1 MDVSRKTASGM
12 RAKSLRQAATK
23 ADDPVLKITCGAKK
37 SIAFRV
43 ELNSWGLGCSDPVSI
58 LYPVKICH
66 SAQNLETEAKLAI
79 IPPTWKKALVRL
91 FDKPVV
97 RIT

>member
-1 MDVSRKTASGM
+1 M
-12 RAKSLRQAATK
+12 RYAATK

-37 SIAFRV
+37 SIAFKV
-43 ELNSWGLGCSDPVSI
+43 ELNSGGIGCSDPS
-58 LYPVKICH
+58 LYPVKMCH
-66 SAQNLETEAKLAI
+66 SEQNLETEAKLAI
-79 IPPTWKKALVRL
+79 IPPTWKKASEKL